1 MRERQEQPADGDV
14 AGTAATLPGTATALR
29 RFERRST
36 ASLVSETLRDSIIRG
51 ELPPGTPL
59 REQRWP
65 RRSTSR
71 ATPCARRFR
80 LLSHEGLVDY
90 HVHRGVAVR
99 KLSSAD
105 IARPLPVAR
114 GARGHGDPLQ
124 RSAPRE
130 KLDAIERIVVEA
142 EQALQ
147 DEDWKEVATL
157 DILFHQ
163 QIVELIGSERISIF
177 FRRLGAELRLVFSA
191 TLQPSQHGPFV
202 PWNRLL
208 VDLLRAGETEA
219 CAQEM
224 RDYLAAAEEMIQRA
238 LADSA

>member
-1 MRERQEQPADGDV
+1 MAIHYSG
-14 AGTAATLPGTATALR
+14 
-29 RFERRST
+29 
-36 ASLVSETLRDSIIRG
+36 
-51 ELPPGTPL
+51 
-59 REQRWP
+59 
-65 RRSTSR
+65 
-71 ATPCARRFR
+71 
-80 LLSHEGLVDY
+80 
-90 HVHRGVAVR
+90 
-99 KLSSAD
+99 
-105 IARPLPVAR
+105 
-114 GARGHGDPLQ
+114 
-124 RSAPRE
+124 SAPRE

-208 VDLLRAGETEA
+208 VDLLLAGEQEA

-238 LADSA
+238 LADSS